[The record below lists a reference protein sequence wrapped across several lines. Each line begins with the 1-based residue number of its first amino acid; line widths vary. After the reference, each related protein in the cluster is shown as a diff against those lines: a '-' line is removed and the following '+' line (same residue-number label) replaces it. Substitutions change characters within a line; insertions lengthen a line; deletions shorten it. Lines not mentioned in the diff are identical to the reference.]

1 MFVVEGRSDES
12 RLKQI
17 YPKAKVIITNGSAI
31 NQDSMGVL
39 KELENSHDI
48 ILFLDPDHA
57 GERIRRILEKSLK
70 KVYHAFLDREVSY
83 SKNKKKIGVEHAS
96 KKDIIEAL
104 KNIYNQDS
112 KITSNITYLFLYKM
126 KLMGHVGSKNNRK
139 TLSRNLKIGQVNGKT
154 LFDRLQMFG
163 INQKE
168 VIEVL
173 SETSS

>member
-1 MFVVEGRSDES
+1 
-12 RLKQI
+12 
-17 YPKAKVIITNGSAI
+17 
-31 NQDSMGVL
+31 
-39 KELENSHDI
+39 
-48 ILFLDPDHA
+48 
-57 GERIRRILEKSLK
+57 
-70 KVYHAFLDREVSY
+70 
-83 SKNKKKIGVEHAS
+83 
-96 KKDIIEAL
+96 
-104 KNIYNQDS
+104 
-112 KITSNITYLFLYKM
+112 M